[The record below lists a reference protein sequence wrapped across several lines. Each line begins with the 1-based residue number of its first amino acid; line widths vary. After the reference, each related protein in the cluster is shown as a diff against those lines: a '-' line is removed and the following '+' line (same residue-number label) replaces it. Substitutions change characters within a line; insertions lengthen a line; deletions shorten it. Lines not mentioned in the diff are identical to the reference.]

1 MSNQITDRAKLHGI
15 MKNDEAVAKLK
26 RLYIRIAAGVAI
38 GIVIP
43 LTVLTIYFH
52 FKINATIRES
62 SKLVLATFS
71 ESLGNTIDLFLE
83 ERILNMFSL
92 FHRSDFTISPS
103 NSLLQTY
110 LQQLTKVS
118 TAFIDLQ
125 YLDSR
130 GEVLASAGT
139 ASAYPGRSCNVLDPF
154 AFKGKSAREYA
165 VSDLCRIGESRSF
178 AVIAVRRILDG
189 RAYVL
194 RSLIDLDSLNAVL
207 QKIGHG
213 DLMEFGLR
221 DRSGNFWSTD
231 STPGQLTEV
240 IDNIQPG
247 DGSTAVVEVK
257 KDGKMLLTTRT
268 GLELAPW
275 TLLVLKNVSAA
286 SSDLHRANRITTAS
300 LLIILLGVS
309 AVMVYLV
316 HRFISHSEVEAEKG
330 AELRHQLIHASKLA
344 SLGELATGI
353 AHEIN
358 NPLAIITATTG
369 VIRDQL
375 DPEFGLDSGPEAILP
390 EIDTIDSA
398 AFRARGI
405 TRQLLDFGRK
415 HEPKKVACDL
425 NELLKDVVGGVKQK
439 QFSVANIEL
448 KMELEPDLPRTLVD
462 PDQIRQVFLNLVNN
476 AGDAISGPGTITVS
490 TRSDDRYVTVT
501 IADTGE
507 GMSSEQLEKIF
518 DPFYTTKE
526 VGKGT
531 GLGLSISLGIIE
543 SVDGRIGV
551 ESQKGR
557 GTTFTVTFPVAVSD

>member
-1 MSNQITDRAKLHGI
+1 MSNPSTDRNGI
-15 MKNDEAVAKLK
+15 HTIKDDEPVAKLK
-26 RLYIRIAAGVAI
+26 RFYIRIAVGVAI

-52 FKINATIRES
+52 FKINSSIKES
-62 SKLVLATFS
+62 SKLVVASFS

-83 ERILNMFSL
+83 ERILNLFSL
-92 FHRSDFTISPS
+92 FHRSDFTVLPS
-103 NSLLQTY
+103 NSVMQTY
-110 LQQLTKVS
+110 LEQLTKVS
-118 TAFIDLQ
+118 AAFIDLQ
-125 YLDSR
+125 YLDSG
-130 GEVLASAGT
+130 GEVLARAGT
-139 ASAYPGRSCNVLDPF
+139 ASAYPDRSCQDQNPF
-154 AFKGKSAREYA
+154 AINGMNTREFA
-165 VSDLCRIGESRSF
+165 VSNLCRIGESGSF

-189 RAYVL
+189 RAYAFQ
-194 RSLIDLDSLNAVL
+194 SLIDLESLNAIL
-207 QKIGHG
+207 KKIRHD
-213 DLMEFGLR
+213 DLVEFELR
-221 DRSGNFWSTD
+221 DRAGNLWSGESDPGRLADIIDSNQPQEGSST
-231 STPGQLTEV
+231 V
-240 IDNIQPG
+240 IETQNNG
-247 DGSTAVVEVK
+247 D
-257 KDGKMLLTTRT
+257 LLLVTHAE
-268 GLELAPW
+268 LELAPW
-275 TLLVLKNVSAA
+275 TLLVLKNVSGT
-286 SSDLHRANRITTAS
+286 SSALYRANKITTAS

-309 AVMVYLV
+309 AVLIFLV
-316 HRFISHSEVEAEKG
+316 HRFISHAQVEAEKG

-375 DPEFGLDSGPEAILP
+375 DPEFGLDSSPEAILS
-390 EIDTIDSA
+390 EIDTVDSA

-415 HEPKKVACDL
+415 HEPKKSPCNL
-425 NELLKDVVGGVKQK
+425 NELLKEVLGGVKQK
-439 QFSVANIEL
+439 QFDVANIEL
-448 KMELEPDLPRTLVD
+448 VMDLQPNLPDTLVD

-490 TRSDDRYVTVT
+490 TRSDDSEIIVS

-507 GMSSEQLEKIF
+507 GMTPEQLEKIF
-518 DPFYTTKE
+518 NPFYTTKE

-543 SVDGRIGV
+543 SVNGRMNV

-557 GTTFTVTFPVAVSD
+557 GSTFTLTFPIAGMD